1 MRRRLDLEMVRRGIV
16 KSRTEAAEAI
26 TAGKVVVGG
35 RPAAKASSLVS
46 PSEPIHVTAPVRRF
60 VSRGGEKLDAALD
73 RFAISTAGRRA
84 LDVGSS
90 TGGFVDC
97 LLQRRAT
104 HVIAVDVGYGQ
115 LDWRLREDPR
125 VTVLERTN
133 VRDLRPEELPY
144 LADLLTADL
153 SFISL
158 GLAIGPLRR
167 CSSPHA
173 DFVFLVK
180 PQFEAG
186 RRDVGERGVVRDPDV
201 WRRVLEGVEAHCR
214 RQGLSPMDVMP
225 SPLLGPAGNVEFL
238 LHAREGEPLDTGP
251 SRESAVAEAT
261 HLVASH
267 A

>member
-16 KSRTEAAEAI
+16 QSRTEAAQTIAS
-26 TAGKVVVGG
+26 GKVTVGG
-35 RPAAKASSLVS
+35 RPAAKASTLISS
-46 PSEPIHVTAPVRRF
+46 SDSIAVTAPSRKF
-60 VSRGGEKLDAALD
+60 VSRAGEKLEAALD
-73 RFAISTAGRRA
+73 RFAVAAAGRRA
-84 LDVGSS
+84 LDAGSS

-97 LLQRRAT
+97 LLQRGAE

-133 VRDLRPEELPY
+133 VRDLRPAQLPFV
-144 LADLLTADL
+144 ADLTTADL

-158 GLAIGPLRR
+158 RLAIGPLRR
-167 CSSPHA
+167 CSSPEA

-186 RRDVGERGVVRDPDV
+186 RSEVGDGGVVRDPAV
-201 WRRVLEGVEAHCR
+201 WLRVLESVEDHSR
-214 RQGLSPMDVMP
+214 REGLTALAVMP

-238 LHAREGEPLDTGP
+238 LHARGAPTGNPGP
-251 SRESAVAEAT
+251 SLEAAVAEAVD
-261 HLVASH
+261 LVASN

>member
-16 KSRTEAAEAI
+16 RSRTEAAKAI
-26 TAGKVVVGG
+26 ESGKVMVGG
-35 RPAAKASSLVS
+35 RPAAKPSTLVS
-46 PSEPIHVTAPVRRF
+46 PSEPIHVTTAVRRF
-60 VSRGGEKLDAALD
+60 ASRAGEKLDAALD
-73 RFAISTAGRRA
+73 RFAISTARRQA
-84 LDVGSS
+84 LDAGSS

-97 LLQRRAT
+97 LLQRGAG

-125 VTVLERTN
+125 VTILERKN

-144 LADLLTADL
+144 LADLVTADL

-167 CSSPHA
+167 CSSPDA
-173 DFVFLVK
+173 DYVFLVK

-186 RRDVGERGVVRDPDV
+186 RGNVGGGGVVRAPDV
-201 WRRVLEGVEAHCR
+201 WRRVLEHVEGYCR
-214 RQGLSPMDVMP
+214 RDGLQPMAFMP

-238 LHAREGEPLDTGP
+238 LYARMGPPADTGP
-251 SRESAVAEAT
+251 SREAAVAEAT
-261 HLVASH
+261 ELVAAH